1 MYVKMGF
8 LDSVTSTSEANIPE
22 AGSEGVEDFVPK
34 PVGIVG
40 VEHGVHY
47 YEDGHFWME
56 VPGLPPEEEDDDLEY
71 PVYVPKPTKVNFS
84 THPIR
89 VFSTFS
95 ISDYDR

>member
-1 MYVKMGF
+1 MCVYF
-8 LDSVTSTSEANIPE
+8 LDSVTSMSDTNNLETASED
-22 AGSEGVEDFVPK
+22 VTDYVPK
-34 PVGIVG
+34 PVTIIG

-56 VPGLPPEEEDDDLEY
+56 VPGLPPEEEDDDLDY

-84 THPIR
+84 VEPIR

>member
-1 MYVKMGF
+1 MSDTNN
-8 LDSVTSTSEANIPE
+8 LETASEDVT
-22 AGSEGVEDFVPK
+22 DYVPK
-34 PVGIVG
+34 PVSIVG

-56 VPGLPPEEEDDDLEY
+56 VPGLPPEEEDDDLDY

-84 THPIR
+84 VEPIR